1 MSAVRDAAVEGTT
14 ARSSGLLV
22 DGAVH
27 RGDFRLAL
35 STTVRAGEV
44 VAVLGPN
51 GAGKTTLLR
60 VLAGL
65 VPLSEGRIELS
76 GEVLDDADDGTFV
89 PPERRRVGLVFQDY
103 RLFPHLDVRDN
114 VAFGPRSA
122 GAGRS
127 AARAAA
133 AVWLSRLDLDALAAR
148 RPAELSGG
156 QAQRVALARALATQ
170 PRLLLLD
177 EPLAAL
183 DARTRLDVRSRLR
196 RHLRDVDGPVLVVT
210 HDPLEAMVLADRL
223 LVVEGGAVVQDG
235 SPADVARRP
244 ATQYVAQLVGLNLY
258 AGSLAGDGT
267 VRLNDGGVL
276 HVAAPETAAGR
287 VLVVLRPSAVTVH
300 ASHPGPAS
308 PRNLW
313 PGVVGS
319 MEQLADRVRLQVDG
333 APPVLVDVTAAAV
346 AELRLEPG
354 RQVWLSAKAT
364 ETEAYPE
371 AALSP

>member
-1 MSAVRDAAVEGTT
+1 
-14 ARSSGLLV
+14 
-22 DGAVH
+22 
-27 RGDFRLAL
+27 
-35 STTVRAGEV
+35 
-44 VAVLGPN
+44 
-51 GAGKTTLLR
+51 
-60 VLAGL
+60 
-65 VPLSEGRIELS
+65 
-76 GEVLDDADDGTFV
+76 
-89 PPERRRVGLVFQDY
+89 
-103 RLFPHLDVRDN
+103 
-114 VAFGPRSA
+114 
-122 GAGRS
+122 
-127 AARAAA
+127 
-133 AVWLSRLDLDALAAR
+133 
-148 RPAELSGG
+148 
-156 QAQRVALARALATQ
+156 VALARALATE

-223 LVVEGGAVVQDG
+223 LVVEGGTVVQDG

-258 AGSLAGDGT
+258 AGSLAGDGL
-267 VRLNDGGVL
+267 VRLDDGGVL
-276 HVAAPETAAGR
+276 HVAAPEVPAGR

-313 PGVVGS
+313 RGVVGG

-354 RQVWLSAKAT
+354 RRVWLSAKAT

-371 AALSP
+371 TALSP